1 MTKNSYQQDEQM
13 DYEFVKNYTFFTGG
27 RLDFYRFFVIFAQC
41 LTIDKKITINDPN
54 VIAKLFLEILAT
66 SPEAPSWVSKSFEKS
81 ISKEYY
87 HTYPNGELML
97 IHISG
102 FTQHIHQFI
111 WELGHH
117 VLNVKPI
124 ENERYFAYW
133 LKSKDVF
140 THAFLDKLFSEIRE
154 QIKAVDKSGSLK
166 AELQNMHL
174 TKDLEFSVTENLLG
188 KDGVSGI
195 AIERVS
201 KAIADGYFLEAITLQ
216 ESIISDRLA
225 LFLYHQGD
233 KAESKTLYKLIRTVQ
248 THYQNKLFED
258 VDLWREKRNKAVH
271 GLVRS
276 SPYEK
281 QIGILSFDNLAEET
295 AKEGKR
301 LVDDIISWFDEY
313 VYDEL
318 NIFQITPY
326 DVYRGNQ
333 EILSS

>member
-27 RLDFYRFFVIFAQC
+27 HLDFYRFFVIFTQC

-66 SPEAPSWVSKSFEKS
+66 SPEAASWVSKRFEKS

-97 IHISG
+97 IYISG
-102 FTQHIHQFI
+102 VTHHIHQFI

-117 VLNVKPI
+117 ILNVEPI

-133 LKSKDVF
+133 LTSKDVF

-154 QIKAVDKSGSLK
+154 EIKAVDKSGSLK

-201 KAIADGYFLEAITLQ
+201 KAITDGYFLEAITLQ

-233 KAESKTLYKLIRTVQ
+233 KAGSKTLYKLVRTVQ
-248 THYQNKLFED
+248 THHQNKLFEN

-318 NIFQITPY
+318 SIFQITPY